1 MIIVNIGKLM
11 KIVNIK
17 HIGKS
22 PVYDISVAD
31 AEHYIL
37 QNGVVTHNTGIYYS
51 ADWII
56 IFGRQQEKET
66 TGDKELVGWNF
77 ILNTE
82 KSRFVKEKTKIPL
95 TVLFDSGISKY
106 SGILDLALESK
117 DVVSGKVGKSAGY
130 ALVDKKTGEVGEMVK
145 FQDTQTEKFLGSV
158 LQRESFKQFIRD
170 TYKLSKAK
178 LLEDDIFTED
188 VE

>member
-1 MIIVNIGKLM
+1 M

-17 HIGKS
+17 HVGKL

-66 TGDKELVGWNF
+66 SGDKELLGWNF
-77 ILNTE
+77 ILNNE
-82 KSRFVKEKTKIPL
+82 KSRFVKEKSKIPL
-95 TVLFDSGISKY
+95 QVLFDTGISKY
-106 SGILDLALESK
+106 SGILDLAIESK
-117 DVVSGKVGKSAGY
+117 DVMLGKVGKSSGY
-130 ALVDKKTGEVGEMVK
+130 ALVDVESGEVGEMVK
-145 FQDTQTEKFLGSV
+145 FEKTQTEEFLGVV
-158 LQRESFKQFIRD
+158 LKRESFKKYIRD
-170 TYKLSKAK
+170 TYKLEKSK
-178 LLEDDIFTED
+178 LEEDDIFDKED